1 MLLLNDC
8 EEEIEHTN
16 IKTSTPST
24 AAYSGAQ
31 YVSDNIDLNIV
42 SVIGISSFHVMDVI
56 KVNTKSATVTYK
68 YLSLEI
74 PRRRLTPVEKAIILK
89 AGDIP
94 IKSCPDPKKTSIN
107 SIKLKPIHEL
117 IDTFSSTPSNLN
129 HADTLWAAS

>member
-1 MLLLNDC
+1 
-8 EEEIEHTN
+8 
-16 IKTSTPST
+16 
-24 AAYSGAQ
+24 
-31 YVSDNIDLNIV
+31 
-42 SVIGISSFHVMDVI
+42 MDVI

-94 IKSCPDPKKTSIN
+94 IKSCRDPKKTGIN

-117 IDTFSSTPSNLN
+117 IDTFSSIPSNLN